1 LLLVYGIG
9 GHLLCI
15 CLSIRALCL
24 GGPLDSWHQ
33 LWGVFTGIRITCTVS
48 SRFAHTV
55 MSSKALNKE
64 NSSQEIFFEVELP
77 KMAFI
82 TNFSMEIDGQV
93 YVGEVK
99 EKESA
104 KEQYEKAVSS
114 GKTAGLV
121 KASGRKMEMFS
132 VSVNIAAQS
141 SVSFILI
148 YEELLQRTLGSYEI
162 LIRVKVEQPV
172 QEFQI
177 EADIYEPQGI
187 AFVEASATFLTNEL
201 IPLIEKTVT
210 DTKAHISFSPTVEQ
224 QQKCPGCKGSLIN
237 GDFIIKY
244 DVKRATSL
252 GEVQAVNGYFVH
264 FFSPPDLARVPK
276 NVVYVIDTSGSM
288 HGAKIEQT
296 RESMVAIL
304 QDLHEEDHFGIL
316 LFERKIS
323 YWKDYLTKAT
333 KRNVSDAI
341 DYVKKIQDSGSTN
354 INSAILDAVSLLKK
368 ERKEKKVPE
377 RSMDMIFLLTD
388 GMPNSG
394 VTSPQLIQQNV
405 FSAIGGI
412 MSLFCLGFGNDVD
425 YSFLD
430 VMCRQNKGVARRIFE
445 GSDAAIQLK
454 GFYEEVSSPLLLEVD
469 LRYSEN
475 TDFLTKTHYSQL
487 FNGSEIVVAG
497 QLKEND
503 VENFSG
509 KASVADWQTVYPE
522 KGYIFGD
529 FIERMWAYL
538 TIQQQL
544 ENRLRGNIEAKALNL
559 SLKYNFVTPLTSLV
573 VTKPE
578 NENGA
583 DRSFIADK
591 LTESRR
597 KKIHH
602 LFAAVDGDPH
612 FMIELPDKNDALCF
626 NINDKPGTIFSLVRD
641 PKSGFVV
648 NGQIISK
655 KKVALDGNVN
665 TYFGRFGITHQNLGV
680 RLDVS
685 IQDISVLYNDKQVKL
700 LWSDATSLR
709 DLNLVKNCSL
719 TVTLRHS
726 VKFRVIRHT
735 KVWKRR
741 HDHQDYLGFYTLD
754 SQHLSA
760 SVHGLLG
767 QFYRGVVFEL
777 TDLHPGEGQE
787 KLDATMY
794 VKGQRLNVTRHW
806 QKDFNKDVKNG
817 ESIACWFVDNEGRGL
832 IDGTASDYTV
842 SDLFTAI

>member
-1 LLLVYGIG
+1 SSFEFWPTVTLHFPFIQKVEVQ
-9 GHLLCI
+9 
-15 CLSIRALCL
+15 S
-24 GGPLDSWHQ
+24 
-33 LWGVFTGIRITCTVS
+33 IRITCTVS

-388 GMPNSG
+388 GMPNR

-503 VENFSG
+503 VENFSVEVFAHG
-509 KASVADWQTVYPE
+509 LFSQQVEQTLD
-522 KGYIFGD
+522 GYIFGD

-544 ENRLRGNIEAKALNL
+544 ENRLVHGEIFLGNIEAKALNL

-591 LTESRR
+591 PGAP
-597 KKIHH
+597 H
-602 LFAAVDGDPH
+602 LRSGLSEPQAPG
-612 FMIELPDKNDALCF
+612 PDKRPPRSEPVCTWTP
-626 NINDKPGTIFSLVRD
+626 IPGHKE
-641 PKSGFVV
+641 PP
-648 NGQIISK
+648 
-655 KKVALDGNVN
+655 
-665 TYFGRFGITHQNLGV
+665 THRCL
-680 RLDVS
+680 RES
-685 IQDISVLYNDKQVKL
+685 
-700 LWSDATSLR
+700 AT
-709 DLNLVKNCSL
+709 
-719 TVTLRHS
+719 
-726 VKFRVIRHT
+726 
-735 KVWKRR
+735 
-741 HDHQDYLGFYTLD
+741 
-754 SQHLSA
+754 
-760 SVHGLLG
+760 
-767 QFYRGVVFEL
+767 
-777 TDLHPGEGQE
+777 
-787 KLDATMY
+787 
-794 VKGQRLNVTRHW
+794 
-806 QKDFNKDVKNG
+806 
-817 ESIACWFVDNEGRGL
+817 GRGS
-832 IDGTASDYTV
+832 GGRWR
-842 SDLFTAI
+842 

>member
-1 LLLVYGIG
+1 SSFEFWPTVTLHFPFIQKVEVQ
-9 GHLLCI
+9 
-15 CLSIRALCL
+15 S
-24 GGPLDSWHQ
+24 
-33 LWGVFTGIRITCTVS
+33 IRITCTVS

-388 GMPNSG
+388 GMPNR

-503 VENFSG
+503 VENFS
-509 KASVADWQTVYPE
+509 VEV
-522 KGYIFGD
+522 
-529 FIERMWAYL
+529 
-538 TIQQQL
+538 
-544 ENRLRGNIEAKALNL
+544 
-559 SLKYNFVTPLTSLV
+559 
-573 VTKPE
+573 
-578 NENGA
+578 
-583 DRSFIADK
+583 
-591 LTESRR
+591 
-597 KKIHH
+597 
-602 LFAAVDGDPH
+602 FAH
-612 FMIELPDKNDALCF
+612 
-626 NINDKPGTIFSLVRD
+626 
-641 PKSGFVV
+641 
-648 NGQIISK
+648 
-655 KKVALDGNVN
+655 
-665 TYFGRFGITHQNLGV
+665 GV
-680 RLDVS
+680 RKGRRTLWHRERPVWLTGR
-685 IQDISVLYNDKQVKL
+685 QCTQKRGTFLEISLM
-700 LWSDATSLR
+700 
-709 DLNLVKNCSL
+709 
-719 TVTLRHS
+719 TLRHS